1 MPTLDHVGI
10 SRKIGTPETRGRLR
24 RLVEEL
30 RQGHPGG
37 FIARTAA
44 GGATEEDI
52 RSDAEY
58 LTRTWQEIRS
68 KAEQRHAP
76 ALLHRDLNLVERL
89 LRDCLNRDF
98 SAVWVDS
105 EEEFTRVV
113 DFVSRFQPDLV
124 NRVKLYTKET
134 PIFEEMGVQQEI
146 DKSLRP
152 KVWLKSGG
160 YIVINHTEALVAI
173 DVNTGKYVGRGST
186 RLEDTIVKTNI
197 DAVKEIVRQIRL
209 RDLGGII
216 VVDFIDMEERRNRE
230 KVLQAL
236 EDALRQDRAPSK
248 VLPFNEFGL
257 VAITRKRTK
266 QALEKVLCQPC
277 PYCSGSGMVKSVPT
291 ICYEIA
297 AEARKWPANSTAPT
311 SPCACIRKSPRRS
324 RRARRT

>member
-1 MPTLDHVGI
+1 
-10 SRKIGTPETRGRLR
+10 
-24 RLVEEL
+24 
-30 RQGHPGG
+30 
-37 FIARTAA
+37 
-44 GGATEEDI
+44 
-52 RSDAEY
+52 
-58 LTRTWQEIRS
+58 
-68 KAEQRHAP
+68 
-76 ALLHRDLNLVERL
+76 
-89 LRDCLNRDF
+89 
-98 SAVWVDS
+98 
-105 EEEFTRVV
+105 
-113 DFVSRFQPDLV
+113 
-124 NRVKLYTKET
+124 
-134 PIFEEMGVQQEI
+134 VQQEI

-173 DVNTGKYVGRGST
+173 DVNTGKYVGRGSN

-236 EDALRQDRAPSK
+236 SDALRQDRAPSK

-266 QALEKVLCQPC
+266 QALERVLCQPC

-291 ICYEIA
+291 ICYEIE
-297 AEARKWPANSTAPT
+297 AEARKMAGELDTPSITLRVHPEIAKALKTREAHL
-311 SPCACIRKSPRRS
+311 IEELE
-324 RRARRT
+324 RATHKNAVIQSDATLHFEQYDIY